1 MHGRRGSKDS
11 HHGRQAGSFF
21 LRSASNS
28 PHSVSHHAM
37 LRQGEFPKRRLP
49 FPHNLLSI
57 LFLGDAVREGVRSSK
72 GWGTPRG
79 EELQGVRSSK
89 GSGAPRGSHTCQ
101 LEPLQSPG
109 LLLPEKWRQE
119 KDLTSWFFSPR
130 SFVEPAEQLS
140 ALSKL
145 SSLQLTVELLGVA
158 LLTRQ

>member
-1 MHGRRGSKDS
+1 MVDVDRRTVTTGGRLAASSWDQLQILPILCLTMQCWGRESFPRGRCPSRTIS
-11 HHGRQAGSFF
+11 
-21 LRSASNS
+21 SA
-28 PHSVSHHAM
+28 
-37 LRQGEFPKRRLP
+37 F
-49 FPHNLLSI
+49 
-57 LFLGDAVREGVRSSK
+57 SSLETQWGK
-72 GWGTPRG
+72 GWGAPRG

-89 GSGAPRGSHTCQ
+89 GWGAPRGSHTCQ

-145 SSLQLTVELLGVA
+145 SSLQLTVEPLGVA